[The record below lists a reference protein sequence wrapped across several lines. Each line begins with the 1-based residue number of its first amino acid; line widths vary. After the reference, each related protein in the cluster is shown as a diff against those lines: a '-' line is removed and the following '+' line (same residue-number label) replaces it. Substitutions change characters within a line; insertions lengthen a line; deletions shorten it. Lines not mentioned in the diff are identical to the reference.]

1 MKKAVLIVLD
11 SVGAGYLP
19 DAAEYGD
26 TGANTLRHV
35 AESMNLEVPN
45 MRAMGLGHIQGLS
58 IPADEGARGFF
69 GRAAERSKG
78 KDTTTGHWEMAGV
91 ILPEPFPTFPDGFP
105 EEVILPFEKAIGT
118 KVIGN
123 KPASGTAILDE
134 LGEEH
139 LRTGFPIVYTSADS
153 VFQIACHEDLWPVE
167 KLYEICRI
175 ARAQLQGRFG
185 VGRVI
190 ARPFTGTGKGHF
202 ARTPRRKDFS
212 MEPVSTTVLDVLKAA
227 GYDVLGVG
235 KIEDIFAEKG
245 LTASVH
251 SAGNPACTQSAIDYL
266 KTDFNGLLFVN
277 LVDTDMI
284 YGHRR
289 DPIGYGNALMAFDKR
304 LPEILSLMSDGDLL
318 LLTADHGCDP
328 TFKGTDHT
336 REYVPI
342 VGRIIGK
349 DTLSSIGERASFTDI
364 AATIA
369 EFFGLPDRF
378 DGVSFL
384 REAKG
389 GSL

>member
-11 SVGAGYLP
+11 SAGAGYLP
-19 DAAEYGD
+19 DADEYGD

-45 MRAMGLGHIQGLS
+45 MRAMGLGHIPGLS
-58 IPADEGARGFF
+58 IQPDEGARGFY

-153 VFQIACHEDLWPVE
+153 VFQIACHEKIWPTE

-175 ARAQLQGRFG
+175 ARAQLKGRFG

-190 ARPFTGTGKGHF
+190 ARPFTGSGKGHF
-202 ARTPRRKDFS
+202 TRTPARKDFS
-212 MEPVSTTVLDVLKAA
+212 MEPVSQTVLDVLKAA

-245 LTASVH
+245 LTASIH
-251 SAGNPACTQSAIDYL
+251 SAGNPACTQTAIDYL

-289 DPIGYGNALMAFDKR
+289 DPVGYGNALMAFDRR
-304 LPEILSLMSDGDLL
+304 LPEILSLLKEGDLL

-328 TFKGTDHT
+328 TFRGTDHT

-342 VGRIIGK
+342 VGRIIGT
-349 DTLSSIGERASFTDI
+349 DTLTSLGDRASFTDI

-369 EFFGLPDRF
+369 EYFGLPERF
-378 DGVSFL
+378 EGVSFL

-389 GSL
+389 GSK